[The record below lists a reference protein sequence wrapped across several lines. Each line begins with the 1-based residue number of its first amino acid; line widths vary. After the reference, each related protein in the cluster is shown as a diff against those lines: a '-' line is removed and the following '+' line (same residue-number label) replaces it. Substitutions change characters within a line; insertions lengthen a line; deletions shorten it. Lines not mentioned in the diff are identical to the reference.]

1 MRQRVILYLLLL
13 SAAALVVTVPQN
25 AHAQG
30 PSPGPCP
37 FMAPCLSIV
46 PQETTLPTAGG
57 TLTLKVNFTN
67 FSTFSGWDIAI
78 KTNVAILKPT
88 SITLVETFLGTNETF
103 SNCVNG
109 VGAGCSGNDGAGVAH
124 SSVVALGASDAGNG
138 TLFTITYSVVA
149 GPSTDVTYV
158 NFPPAEDSSVS
169 DPSGATIVDCGVTP
183 NQCLTSSATV
193 ADFPDFLISANPVS
207 VATRVGLAGTS
218 TVAVSPVNG
227 FTDDVVLAAD
237 NSACTITPMT
247 IIGGSG
253 TSTLSCTFTT
263 AGTTTVTA
271 TGTSGSLSHS
281 ALVTYTVTGLPDFT
295 ISANPTAASIAVGT
309 AGISTIT
316 ISPLKAFTGD
326 VALSADN
333 DACTLTPTSV
343 SGGSGKSTLSC
354 TFATTGIVTVT
365 VTGTSGSLTHST
377 KATFSLSTLAVTMSC
392 PLTGTVGATVSCN
405 ATGSGG
411 TSPRTFAWTAT
422 SGSPSSGIG
431 SSFSTSYSIAG
442 TYAISVIVT
451 DSSSPPNSQTQ
462 STTVTISTLTGPP
475 SLGPCPVNPTPPPN
489 SVPCLNISPQTQSN
503 LTPGSTVTVS
513 VTTTN
518 MPTFSGWDLAIKTN
532 NAVFNPQS
540 LTVMETFG
548 GTFQSTTNCINGSG
562 LGCSGNDGA
571 GIAHSAGFS
580 FGANDAGNQT
590 LFSITYK
597 VVAGPTTDFT
607 YVNTPSEASAVT
619 DPSGFTLVD
628 CSATPNRCL
637 TGSVTVVDFSVTAS
651 PTSIGPV
658 GPGASATS
666 TITVASENRFN
677 GTVNLAVTAPA
688 GVTAFLASPSV
699 TVSATTTSQT
709 DMLTASASSGG
720 TFTITVT
727 GSTTVFTATRAATV
741 ILKVTD
747 FSLSASPTSISFVRG
762 NNQNSTITV
771 APVNGFTGTVNL
783 VASAPSGVTA
793 TLASPSVTISTA
805 SQTDKL
811 TVSGS
816 TVGTFVVKVTG
827 TSTGFP
833 SHNVNVTV
841 SVTKAASTTATTVV
855 NQGTTSFT
863 GASFHDTA
871 TVTVSGTAPTG
882 TYRYNFFTN
891 GLCTAP
897 ASTSLNVTLSSGLVP
912 NSASTGALGAGS
924 YSFQGTYSGDANYV
938 SSTSSCEPFI
948 VSKAAPTTSTVVIQ
962 SSPTVTGSSANDTAT
977 VTGVTGFT
985 PTGTVVYSFF
995 MNGGCV
1001 SPAAT
1006 TQTVTMSGGLVPHSA
1021 STGPLVPGSYSFNAT
1036 YSGDANYVSSTSSSE
1051 PFTVAKANPS
1061 TSTVVVLK
1069 SGAPLPS
1076 PLPLGST
1083 VNDTATVTGVTG
1095 FTPSGS
1101 YVYSFFTNSG
1111 CTGTASSTQTV
1122 ILSGGLVPHST
1133 QQGPLAAGSYS
1144 FQGAYG
1150 GDPNYN
1156 TATSSCELF
1165 TVAKAASSTATIVVN
1180 DGTSTVTGASF
1191 HDTATVTGVTGITPT
1206 GTYLYS
1212 RFNNNACTGTAVT
1225 TQNVTLASGAVP
1237 ASASSGPLAAGSYC
1251 FQGKYSGDSNYS
1263 GSTSAIEP
1271 FTVAKAAS
1279 STATTVVQSGS
1290 VTGSTA
1296 SDTATVTGVTGFTP
1310 TGTYLYSRFN
1320 NNACTGTA
1328 VTTQNVTLAS
1338 GAVPASASTG
1348 PLAAGSYCFQG
1359 KYSGDSNYFGST
1371 SSIEPFT
1378 VAKAASSTATTVLQS
1393 GSVTGSTASDTA
1405 TVTGVTGF
1413 TPTGTYLYSRFNNNA
1428 CTGTAVTT

>member
-109 VGAGCSGNDGAGVAH
+109 VGAGCSGKDGAGVAH

-207 VATRVGLAGTS
+207 VATRVGLADTS

-431 SSFSTSYSIAG
+431 SSFSTSYSTAG

-475 SLGPCPVNPTPPPN
+475 SLGPCPVNTTPPPN

-518 MPTFSGWDLAIKTN
+518 MPTFSGWDIAIKRN
-532 NAVFNPQS
+532 NAVLNPQS
-540 LTVMETFG
+540 LSVVETFG

-580 FGANDAGNQT
+580 FGANDAGNVT
-590 LFSITYK
+590 LFTITYR
-597 VVAGPTTDFT
+597 VVSGPTTDIT
-607 YVNTPSEASAVT
+607 YANSPSESSSVT

-628 CSATPNRCL
+628 CGATPNQCL
-637 TGSVTVVDFSVTAS
+637 TGSATVAS
-651 PTSIGPV
+651 PTLVSVVQGSGGAIYSSTFLGTWSAWQSLSGTSNFAPGLCSS
-658 GPGASATS
+658 GPGNVELVVTGTDGQLYHKSFSSGAWSAAWDVAGGAITGQPGCAVLNGALYVVARAPDVPGSLWTNHRSLPSGAWSAWGYLAGASPNTPVLVATPGMNRLDLIVTGVDHRIWHASAPNGVFTLNS
-666 TITVASENRFN
+666 AAIWDTPAGGTVATPAAVSDGTSLHVVVAGQDGGVWYNSLTLSSNTWGAWRYLN
-677 GTVNLAVTAPA
+677 G
-688 GVTAFLASPSV
+688 G
-699 TVSATTTSQT
+699 TTTSAPALAL
-709 DMLTASASSGG
+709 DSAGTLHIIIRGQNGGIYHDTKPSGG
-720 TFTITVT
+720 V
-727 GSTTVFTATRAATV
+727 
-741 ILKVTD
+741 
-747 FSLSASPTSISFVRG
+747 P
-762 NNQNSTITV
+762 
-771 APVNGFTGTVNL
+771 
-783 VASAPSGVTA
+783 
-793 TLASPSVTISTA
+793 
-805 SQTDKL
+805 
-811 TVSGS
+811 
-816 TVGTFVVKVTG
+816 
-827 TSTGFP
+827 
-833 SHNVNVTV
+833 
-841 SVTKAASTTATTVV
+841 
-855 NQGTTSFT
+855 GTTW
-863 GASFHDTA
+863 D
-871 TVTVSGTAPTG
+871 
-882 TYRYNFFTN
+882 
-891 GLCTAP
+891 
-897 ASTSLNVTLSSGLVP
+897 
-912 NSASTGALGAGS
+912 SA
-924 YSFQGTYSGDANYV
+924 
-938 SSTSSCEPFI
+938 
-948 VSKAAPTTSTVVIQ
+948 
-962 SSPTVTGSSANDTAT
+962 
-977 VTGVTGFT
+977 
-985 PTGTVVYSFF
+985 
-995 MNGGCV
+995 
-1001 SPAAT
+1001 
-1006 TQTVTMSGGLVPHSA
+1006 SGGLASDAPAANAVGTSLVVLVRGSDNGLYFNTLTGTTWGSWASA
-1021 STGPLVPGSYSFNAT
+1021 NGASNAT
-1036 YSGDANYVSSTSSSE
+1036 PAVAN
-1051 PFTVAKANPS
+1051 
-1061 TSTVVVLK
+1061 L
-1069 SGAPLPS
+1069 
-1076 PLPLGST
+1076 
-1083 VNDTATVTGVTG
+1083 
-1095 FTPSGS
+1095 
-1101 YVYSFFTNSG
+1101 
-1111 CTGTASSTQTV
+1111 
-1122 ILSGGLVPHST
+1122 
-1133 QQGPLAAGSYS
+1133 
-1144 FQGAYG
+1144 
-1150 GDPNYN
+1150 
-1156 TATSSCELF
+1156 
-1165 TVAKAASSTATIVVN
+1165 
-1180 DGTSTVTGASF
+1180 
-1191 HDTATVTGVTGITPT
+1191 
-1206 GTYLYS
+1206 
-1212 RFNNNACTGTAVT
+1212 
-1225 TQNVTLASGAVP
+1225 
-1237 ASASSGPLAAGSYC
+1237 
-1251 FQGKYSGDSNYS
+1251 
-1263 GSTSAIEP
+1263 
-1271 FTVAKAAS
+1271 
-1279 STATTVVQSGS
+1279 
-1290 VTGSTA
+1290 
-1296 SDTATVTGVTGFTP
+1296 
-1310 TGTYLYSRFN
+1310 
-1320 NNACTGTA
+1320 
-1328 VTTQNVTLAS
+1328 
-1338 GAVPASASTG
+1338 
-1348 PLAAGSYCFQG
+1348 
-1359 KYSGDSNYFGST
+1359 
-1371 SSIEPFT
+1371 
-1378 VAKAASSTATTVLQS
+1378 
-1393 GSVTGSTASDTA
+1393 
-1405 TVTGVTGF
+1405 
-1413 TPTGTYLYSRFNNNA
+1413 
-1428 CTGTAVTT
+1428 

>member
-109 VGAGCSGNDGAGVAH
+109 VGAGCSGKDGAGVAH
-124 SSVVALGASDAGNG
+124 SSVVALGASEAGNG

-158 NFPPAEDSSVS
+158 NVPPAEDSSVS

-431 SSFSTSYSIAG
+431 SSFSTSYSTAG

-518 MPTFSGWDLAIKTN
+518 MPTFSGWDIAIKTN

-548 GTFQSTTNCINGSG
+548 GTFQATTNCINGSG

-580 FGANDAGNQT
+580 FGANDAGNKT
-590 LFSITYK
+590 LFTVTYS
-597 VVAGPTTDFT
+597 VVAAPATDIT
-607 YVNTPSEASAVT
+607 YVNSPSEPSSVT

-628 CSATPNRCL
+628 CSATPNQCL
-637 TGSVTVVDFSVTAS
+637 TGSASVAGGGFDYSLSNNGPVTIAQGGSGPVTITAKLTSGSAQSVTLSCATPLPSGIICNSFNPTSVTPTAAGATSVLTIGVGSSVAAGSYTVMVTGSPLGATSTATSVSVTVTGKDSTSTSVGNVSCNIALGASSCTASVTATVADTTTASNAPTGTVTFSLTAGTTGGSLGS
-651 PTSIGPV
+651 PTCTLSTSSGVTSCSVTFTGTASGSGSVTAMYDGDSTHNTSTSTAATVTVTATGKDNTSTSV
-658 GPGASATS
+658 GCSPTTIVPTGTSTCTATVTDTTTASNVPGGSLSFTSSDTTVGTVVASCSLTGGSCTVAFTGVASGSATVAGTYTGDS
-666 TITVASENRFN
+666 THNGSTGTSNTITVAKDNTSTSV
-677 GTVNLAVTAPA
+677 GD
-688 GVTAFLASPSV
+688 ASCNI
-699 TVSATTTSQT
+699 A
-709 DMLTASASSGG
+709 LSASSC
-720 TFTITVT
+720 
-727 GSTTVFTATRAATV
+727 TA
-741 ILKVTD
+741 
-747 FSLSASPTSISFVRG
+747 S
-762 NNQNSTITV
+762 
-771 APVNGFTGTVNL
+771 
-783 VASAPSGVTA
+783 VTA
-793 TLASPSVTISTA
+793 TVADTTTA
-805 SQTDKL
+805 S
-811 TVSGS
+811 
-816 TVGTFVVKVTG
+816 
-827 TSTGFP
+827 
-833 SHNVNVTV
+833 N
-841 SVTKAASTTATTVV
+841 
-855 NQGTTSFT
+855 
-863 GASFHDTA
+863 
-871 TVTVSGTAPTG
+871 
-882 TYRYNFFTN
+882 
-891 GLCTAP
+891 
-897 ASTSLNVTLSSGLVP
+897 
-912 NSASTGALGAGS
+912 
-924 YSFQGTYSGDANYV
+924 
-938 SSTSSCEPFI
+938 
-948 VSKAAPTTSTVVIQ
+948 
-962 SSPTVTGSSANDTAT
+962 
-977 VTGVTGFT
+977 T
-985 PTGTVVYSFF
+985 PTGTVTFTLTAGTT
-995 MNGGCV
+995 GG
-1001 SPAAT
+1001 S
-1006 TQTVTMSGGLVPHSA
+1006 L
-1021 STGPLVPGSYSFNAT
+1021 
-1036 YSGDANYVSSTSSSE
+1036 SSNTCNLS
-1051 PFTVAKANPS
+1051 
-1061 TSTVVVLK
+1061 
-1069 SGAPLPS
+1069 
-1076 PLPLGST
+1076 
-1083 VNDTATVTGVTG
+1083 
-1095 FTPSGS
+1095 SGS
-1101 YVYSFFTNSG
+1101 CSIMFI
-1111 CTGTASSTQTV
+1111 GT
-1122 ILSGGLVPHST
+1122 
-1133 QQGPLAAGSYS
+1133 AAGSGS
-1144 FQGAYG
+1144 
-1150 GDPNYN
+1150 
-1156 TATSSCELF
+1156 
-1165 TVAKAASSTATIVVN
+1165 I
-1180 DGTSTVTGASF
+1180 
-1191 HDTATVTGVTGITPT
+1191 
-1206 GTYLYS
+1206 
-1212 RFNNNACTGTAVT
+1212 TAV
-1225 TQNVTLASGAVP
+1225 
-1237 ASASSGPLAAGSYC
+1237 
-1251 FQGKYSGDSNYS
+1251 
-1263 GSTSAIEP
+1263 
-1271 FTVAKAAS
+1271 
-1279 STATTVVQSGS
+1279 
-1290 VTGSTA
+1290 
-1296 SDTATVTGVTGFTP
+1296 
-1310 TGTYLYSRFN
+1310 
-1320 NNACTGTA
+1320 
-1328 VTTQNVTLAS
+1328 
-1338 GAVPASASTG
+1338 
-1348 PLAAGSYCFQG
+1348 
-1359 KYSGDSNYFGST
+1359 
-1371 SSIEPFT
+1371 
-1378 VAKAASSTATTVLQS
+1378 
-1393 GSVTGSTASDTA
+1393 
-1405 TVTGVTGF
+1405 
-1413 TPTGTYLYSRFNNNA
+1413 
-1428 CTGTAVTT
+1428 

>member
-1 MRQRVILYLLLL
+1 
-13 SAAALVVTVPQN
+13 
-25 AHAQG
+25 
-30 PSPGPCP
+30 
-37 FMAPCLSIV
+37 MAPCLSIV

-109 VGAGCSGNDGAGVAH
+109 VGAGCSGKDGAGVAH

-518 MPTFSGWDLAIKTN
+518 MPTFSGWDIAIKTN

-548 GTFQSTTNCINGSG
+548 GTFQATTNCINGSG

-571 GIAHSAGFS
+571 GIAHV
-580 FGANDAGNQT
+580 T
-590 LFSITYK
+590 LFTITYR
-597 VVAGPTTDFT
+597 VVSGPTTDIT
-607 YVNTPSEASAVT
+607 YANSPSEPSSVT

-628 CSATPNRCL
+628 CGATPNQCL
-637 TGSVTVVDFSVTAS
+637 TGSATVSSLPDFSIFANPVFVT
-651 PTSIGPV
+651 TRV
-658 GPGASATS
+658 GVAGTS
-666 TITVASENRFN
+666 TITV
-677 GTVNLAVTAPA
+677 
-688 GVTAFLASPSV
+688 SPSNGFIGDV
-699 TVSATTTSQT
+699 ALTSDNSACTLTPPTATGAPGTST
-709 DMLTASASSGG
+709 LSC
-720 TFTITVT
+720 TFTIDGTVTVTVT
-727 GSTTVFTATRAATV
+727 GTIGSLTHSTT
-741 ILKVTD
+741 
-747 FSLSASPTSISFVRG
+747 
-762 NNQNSTITV
+762 
-771 APVNGFTGTVNL
+771 
-783 VASAPSGVTA
+783 
-793 TLASPSVTISTA
+793 VTIST
-805 SQTDKL
+805 S
-811 TVSGS
+811 TVSVQSLAATTNQKTVFQFPSERAMFYAQGRTWIFFTSNQNGVVIPVYS
-816 TVGTFVVKVTG
+816 TSSDGQTWAQYSIISVAG
-827 TSTGFP
+827 TSTNTSTPISAITNGTHVFLVYYQGSYGFMSKP
-833 SHNVNVTV
+833 IVVGIGRLNSDGTIAWNSAITAVAATPGQRWYDPNSSLNADGTLFLSYRNATSTDGGGFVFASLAVPPYTSWSSPFTLRASADTWRTSWINLNNGQEYVLYHPAGGCLHGRLYNGGFGSEETICNTRSTRYIAFGFDNGSNTPTVIYQESNTERLIITYRVNGIWQTPIVIGYAETN
-841 SVTKAASTTATTVV
+841 SLP
-855 NQGTTSFT
+855 QW
-863 GASFHDTA
+863 
-871 TVTVSGTAPTG
+871 TVTFVASLAKYYLIYYNYTTG
-882 TYRYNFFTN
+882 TIWDYNGN
-891 GLCTAP
+891 ANSW
-897 ASTSLNVTLSSGLVP
+897 STRTLL
-912 NSASTGALGAGS
+912 
-924 YSFQGTYSGDANYV
+924 V
-938 SSTSSCEPFI
+938 SSVLGNSSMSIISYPVATELTTQDMIGFAWTDRDPSTNRVVDIDFGAI
-948 VSKAAPTTSTVVIQ
+948 TVDTGPTTTGSLTQLPIQ
-962 SSPTVTGSSANDTAT
+962 SSVHFYQP
-977 VTGVTGFT
+977 
-985 PTGTVVYSFF
+985 
-995 MNGGCV
+995 
-1001 SPAAT
+1001 SPYLPLILVGIVAT
-1006 TQTVTMSGGLVPHSA
+1006 TLNIA
-1021 STGPLVPGSYSFNAT
+1021 I
-1036 YSGDANYVSSTSSSE
+1036 
-1051 PFTVAKANPS
+1051 AKR
-1061 TSTVVVLK
+1061 K
-1069 SGAPLPS
+1069 
-1076 PLPLGST
+1076 
-1083 VNDTATVTGVTG
+1083 
-1095 FTPSGS
+1095 
-1101 YVYSFFTNSG
+1101 
-1111 CTGTASSTQTV
+1111 
-1122 ILSGGLVPHST
+1122 
-1133 QQGPLAAGSYS
+1133 
-1144 FQGAYG
+1144 
-1150 GDPNYN
+1150 
-1156 TATSSCELF
+1156 
-1165 TVAKAASSTATIVVN
+1165 
-1180 DGTSTVTGASF
+1180 
-1191 HDTATVTGVTGITPT
+1191 
-1206 GTYLYS
+1206 
-1212 RFNNNACTGTAVT
+1212 R
-1225 TQNVTLASGAVP
+1225 
-1237 ASASSGPLAAGSYC
+1237 
-1251 FQGKYSGDSNYS
+1251 
-1263 GSTSAIEP
+1263 
-1271 FTVAKAAS
+1271 
-1279 STATTVVQSGS
+1279 
-1290 VTGSTA
+1290 
-1296 SDTATVTGVTGFTP
+1296 
-1310 TGTYLYSRFN
+1310 
-1320 NNACTGTA
+1320 
-1328 VTTQNVTLAS
+1328 
-1338 GAVPASASTG
+1338 
-1348 PLAAGSYCFQG
+1348 
-1359 KYSGDSNYFGST
+1359 
-1371 SSIEPFT
+1371 
-1378 VAKAASSTATTVLQS
+1378 
-1393 GSVTGSTASDTA
+1393 
-1405 TVTGVTGF
+1405 
-1413 TPTGTYLYSRFNNNA
+1413 
-1428 CTGTAVTT
+1428 